1 MCRASGSVECD
12 GVNLRSGYV
21 EEKKKEKKVVF
32 TAINRATS
40 EFSQKGGSSKS
51 SQRAAPGA
59 TRAEAISH
67 EIPSEH

>member
-1 MCRASGSVECD
+1 MECD

-21 EEKKKEKKVVF
+21 EEKKEKKVVF

-59 TRAEAISH
+59 TRAEDISH